1 MEITHIE
8 PSIKSHFLNLY
19 NLALSDNTIDA
30 SELELLYK
38 IGIEKGINKED
49 INNIVLSPGTTV
61 IIPNNIEEKISNLYD
76 LARLAWADGK
86 IKDEEIELIEKFCS
100 KYGFLDENVSDIA
113 KYLLEKVK
121 EKTSPEELI
130 TQIKKLI

>member
-1 MEITHIE
+1 MGITNIT

-38 IGIEKGINKED
+38 IGLEKGIDKEE
-49 INNIVLSPGTTV
+49 INEIVLSPGTTI

-76 LARLAWADGK
+76 LARLAWADEE
-86 IKDEEIELIEKFCS
+86 IKVEEIELIKKFCS

-113 KYLLEKVK
+113 KYLLEKAK
-121 EKTSPEELI
+121 ENTPPEEILI
-130 TQIKKLI
+130 QIRKFI